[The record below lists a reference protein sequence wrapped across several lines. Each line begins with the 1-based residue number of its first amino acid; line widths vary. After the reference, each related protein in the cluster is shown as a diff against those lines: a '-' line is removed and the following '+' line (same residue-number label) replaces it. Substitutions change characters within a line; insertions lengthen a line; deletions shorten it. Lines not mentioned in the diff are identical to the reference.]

1 MSEKKRIKVAVIGAG
16 SRGRYVTAN
25 LLRDAKGGVEL
36 VAAYDPDMA
45 VLKETIDFWKT
56 SDPVKACTSYQEA
69 IDFPGVEWV
78 MVFSPNANHKEH
90 ILAAFAAG
98 KNVFS
103 EKPLATTIE
112 DCQAIY
118 EAQQKSGRLFAT
130 GFVLR
135 YAPIYRRAKEILTSG
150 KLGKLLAIDG
160 NECITPSH
168 GGYIMCNWRRLT
180 KYAGPHILEK
190 CCHDLDLI
198 NWFCESLPSRVAA
211 FGGRDFFKPENNFL
225 MEKYGEKTFKSWWD
239 PHATATPF
247 TDDTDLMDNLIT
259 IAEYRNKI
267 RVSFTATMCNVMPE
281 RRMYFMC
288 TEGNMRL
295 DLYTGRLEYRNIGD
309 EGVMLVDVA
318 GDGHGGGDDYIMKEL
333 YESMTT
339 GALPKCSGN
348 EGLQSAVYA
357 LALDQAAVTGKVVD
371 LEPIW
376 KSLGR

>member
-1 MSEKKRIKVAVIGAG
+1 
-16 SRGRYVTAN
+16 
-25 LLRDAKGGVEL
+25 
-36 VAAYDPDMA
+36 
-45 VLKETIDFWKT
+45 
-56 SDPVKACTSYQEA
+56 
-69 IDFPGVEWV
+69 
-78 MVFSPNANHKEH
+78 
-90 ILAAFAAG
+90 
-98 KNVFS
+98 
-103 EKPLATTIE
+103 
-112 DCQAIY
+112 
-118 EAQQKSGRLFAT
+118 
-130 GFVLR
+130 
-135 YAPIYRRAKEILTSG
+135 
-150 KLGKLLAIDG
+150 
-160 NECITPSH
+160 
-168 GGYIMCNWRRLT
+168 
-180 KYAGPHILEK
+180 
-190 CCHDLDLI
+190 
-198 NWFCESLPSRVAA
+198 
-211 FGGRDFFKPENNFL
+211 
-225 MEKYGEKTFKSWWD
+225 
-239 PHATATPF
+239 
-247 TDDTDLMDNLIT
+247 MDNLIT